1 MIDKPF
7 NMRRAGVR
15 LMVGLLLFPALVWGQ
30 STNAPLSEE
39 YYQLLDRYEIK
50 QGRLAESFY
59 SGFKPVQRR
68 AIAEFVGK
76 QLDSISGLNERDVF
90 NLRYLANDNWEWSEQ
105 ATVNRKPLLKYFYRH
120 HPDLYSVDTE
130 DFDLHVKPV
139 LYLEGGVEAG
149 EDSRPYINTRGVE
162 LRARINKKVGFYSLL
177 TENQARFPG
186 YVRERIREQTVV
198 PGEGFYKGF
207 KEGGVDFF
215 QARGYVSFNPV
226 QNINIQFGQDKFF
239 IGNGQRSLLLSDV
252 GNTYPFLKVQTQIWR
267 FSYTNLFA
275 ELRGNFP
282 GRRSNP
288 YDIKKFLVLH
298 HLSLNV
304 TDNFNLGFF
313 EALVSGD
320 SLGNGFQPEYLNPVI
335 FYRAIEHY
343 AGSNT
348 SNALVGMDAKWN
360 FLNHFQVYGQ
370 FVLDEFLLAHMRERN
385 GWWGNKWASQLGL
398 KYVDALGIQNLDMQL
413 EWNRARPFMYTHASG
428 HTSYTHYLQ
437 ALAHPLGANF
447 DEKLLLTRF
456 QPVKRLQLELQY
468 LQALYGRDSLR
479 TNVGSNILKEYGN
492 RSGEFGHKIGQGVP
506 IRLKIVQLQLSYM
519 VAHRL
524 YLDFKQSMRQ
534 LSTHAVPAEMD
545 YFSTLGMR
553 WNIGRRTHLF

>member
-1 MIDKPF
+1 MVYKF
-7 NMRRAGVR
+7 SHLRTLGVI
-15 LMVGLLLFPALVWGQ
+15 LLAGLLLIPMAGWGQ
-30 STNAPLSEE
+30 STNAPLTEE

-50 QGRLAESFY
+50 QSRFAESFY
-59 SGFKPVQRR
+59 SGFKPVQRS
-68 AIAEFVGK
+68 AIAQFVDN
-76 QLDSISGLNERDVF
+76 QLDSMQGLNQRDLF
-90 NLRYLANDNWEWSEQ
+90 NLRFLANDNWEWAEKDKVS
-105 ATVNRKPLLKYFYRH
+105 RKPLLKYFYRH
-120 HPDLYSVDTE
+120 QPDLYSVDTE

-149 EDSRPYINTRGVE
+149 EDRRPYINTRGVE

-186 YVRERIREQTVV
+186 YVRERILEQTIV

-226 QNINIQFGQDKFF
+226 RNINIQFGQDKFF

-252 GNTYPFLKVQTQIWR
+252 GNSYPFLKVQTQVWR

-282 GRRSNP
+282 GRRNNP
-288 YDIKKFLVLH
+288 SDIKKFLALH

-313 EALVSGD
+313 EALISGD
-320 SLGNGFQPEYLNPVI
+320 SLGNGFQLEYLNPVI

-343 AGSNT
+343 VGSNT
-348 SNALVGMDAKWN
+348 SNALVGMDARWN
-360 FLNHFQVYGQ
+360 FLNHFQLYGQ
-370 FVLDEFLLAHMRERN
+370 FVLDEFLLARMWEKR

-398 KYVDALGIQNLDMQL
+398 KYVDALGLRNLDMQL
-413 EWNRARPFMYTHASG
+413 EWNRVRPFMYTHASG
-428 HTSYTHYLQ
+428 HTNYSHYLQ
-437 ALAHPLGANF
+437 PLAHPLGANF
-447 DEKLLLTRF
+447 DEKLLLTRY
-456 QPVKRLQLELQY
+456 QPAKRLRLEVQY
-468 LQALYGRDSLR
+468 LHAMYGRDSLR
-479 TNVGSNILKEYGN
+479 TNVGSNILKEYGS
-492 RSGEFGHKIGQGVP
+492 RAGEFGHKIGQGVP
-506 IRLKIVQLQLSYM
+506 TRLKLVQLQLSYM

-524 YLDFKQSMRQ
+524 YLDFTQSMRQ
-534 LSTHAVPAEMD
+534 LSAHAVPAEMD
-545 YFSTLGMR
+545 YISTLGMR
-553 WNIGRRTHLF
+553 WNIGRRSHLY